1 MDLSVADLTLMA
13 VMVLLL
19 SGAIPSDRGQYG
31 DLLQRLLA
39 FASFV
44 PLAVA
49 GPALRR
55 EPRGLERPARPGVIA
70 QCNRRPSHRT
80 RR

>member
-1 MDLSVADLTLMA
+1 MSVADLTLMA
-13 VMVLLL
+13 VMVRIMP
-19 SGAIPSDRGQYG
+19 GAIPVDRGHYG
-31 DLLQRLLA
+31 GLLQRFLA

-55 EPRGLERPARPGVIA
+55 EPSPTGLGRPARPYVIA